1 MVNSDTITAE
11 VIFMLD
17 NRSYKL
23 LKKFYRKKKLTF
35 EQIQKI
41 TDHNESET
49 PSKHISALATSHFIT
64 CWNTDEIINGVG
76 DPKQEGYCITL
87 DGESYVEQRRRDR
100 RLFWVPY
107 LITTAI
113 ALLSLIT
120 SLSEQW
126 TTISSLFC
134 G

>member
-1 MVNSDTITAE
+1 
-11 VIFMLD
+11 MLD

-64 CWNTDEIINGVG
+64 CWNTDEIING
-76 DPKQEGYCITL
+76 
-87 DGESYVEQRRRDR
+87 
-100 RLFWVPY
+100 
-107 LITTAI
+107 I
-113 ALLSLIT
+113 ALHWMENLMLNSAGETADCFGYHI
-120 SLSEQW
+120 
-126 TTISSLFC
+126 
-134 G
+134 